1 MTRRVATRL
10 AGGCALLLGVSLSG
24 CAAPQYTDVFDPGA
38 NIHFEV
44 PDGWHQ
50 ISGPSL
56 ASTLRPLH
64 PGAQWMVGYQAGP
77 KPKAAD
83 FLSFDAAQPFVF
95 AESGTLSPTLSR
107 EMSYQ
112 MLRDFF
118 LPVTPSG
125 RQQAVAQGFPGT
137 AFRLIR
143 DQVLTLSRG
152 VHGVRDT
159 FDYTIPAGST
169 PAGGTDT
176 FDVDALTNADQTA
189 VFLLV
194 VHCTTVCYSKYQTEI
209 EHLMSSVS
217 VSGSGSPKPS
227 WPGLRGR

>member
-38 NIHFEV
+38 NIHFEI

-56 ASTLRPLH
+56 ASEMKQSPE
-64 PGAQWMVGYQAGP
+64 WMVAYQAGP

-83 FLSFDAAQPFVF
+83 FLSFDTAQPFVF
-95 AESGTLSPTLSR
+95 AESGTLSPTVSR
-107 EMSYQ
+107 EMSDQ
-112 MLRDFF
+112 MLRDFM
-118 LPVTPSG
+118 LPVTPTG
-125 RQQAVAQGFPGT
+125 RQKAVAQGFPGT
-137 AFRLIR
+137 GFRLIR
-143 DQVLTLSRG
+143 DQVLTLSQG
-152 VHGVRDT
+152 VRGVRDT
-159 FDYTIPAGST
+159 FDYTVPSSPT
-169 PAGGTDT
+169 FAGGTDT
-176 FDVDALTNADQTA
+176 IDIDALTNADQTA
-189 VFLLV
+189 VFLLM

-217 VSGSGSPKPS
+217 VSGAGSPKPS